1 MMSNTHAIC
10 ATPSISARSE
20 SQGRGGSLKS
30 WWDGYWR
37 RRAQRATV
45 FMLRSLDDH
54 SLHDIGVDR
63 SEIESVVY
71 GKPGDR
77 RLRYQGNWR

>member
-1 MMSNTHAIC
+1 MISNTHAIS
-10 ATPSISARSE
+10 AAPAISARPE
-20 SQGRGGSLKS
+20 SHALGSFLKS

-77 RLRYQGNWR
+77 RLRYERNWQ

>member
-1 MMSNTHAIC
+1 MMSNTHAIS
-10 ATPSISARSE
+10 ATPST
-20 SQGRGGSLKS
+20 QGLGSFLKTR
-30 WWDGYWR
+30 WDGYWR

-77 RLRYQGNWR
+77 RLRYGRNLR